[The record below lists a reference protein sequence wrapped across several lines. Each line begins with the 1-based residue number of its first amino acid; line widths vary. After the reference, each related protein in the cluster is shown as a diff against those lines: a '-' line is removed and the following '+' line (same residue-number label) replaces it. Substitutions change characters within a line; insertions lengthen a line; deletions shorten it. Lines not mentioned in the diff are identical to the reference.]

1 MSEMLIGEVAQK
13 TGIATSAIRYYEEIG
28 LLPNPTRINGRRR
41 YDSDVIQHLT
51 IIRAAQNASWSLAE
65 IKELFLGFPDHASLS
80 ERWKAQA
87 PRKIIELESII
98 GQTQKT
104 KQLLE
109 STLDCTCT
117 NLEGCTLVA

>member
-28 LLPNPTRINGRRR
+28 LLPQPNRVNGRRR
-41 YDSDVIQHLT
+41 YGGDIIQHLT

-87 PRKIIELESII
+87 PQKISELESLIE
-98 GQTQKT
+98 QTQKT
-104 KQLLE
+104 KQMLE
-109 STLDCTCT
+109 STMDCTCT
-117 NLEGCTLVA
+117 NLQDCALVG